1 MEHDDTPVSQ
11 DTQPD
16 PMTDSATPVPKT
28 DTVSPNGGNDA
39 PGPKGPPV
47 PSTPRSFPGFKHRI
61 ARTIDRYKERWISF
75 TLLTIA
81 LFVVPVIMSV
91 IIGVFATTTALT
103 SLVSGSTIFL
113 YLSGAALLATVVVL
127 LSFQTYI
134 TTGLAAT
141 AAFKTTFSASLRTAQ
156 HYVIPAIG
164 AYLLISFVISVAGA
178 FLIIPGIILLL
189 RFTLYMQVILNER
202 RKGLDALLRS
212 RDLVYGKTTTLF
224 FEILLGGIGLSI
236 FSGIFVIIVGGLLG
250 LIPGLNGAQG
260 LGNGIASTIA
270 TLVMVPIGLAYLQ
283 IFYEDTVKGEKVDWA
298 PNAKLGKRYKVMALV
313 GAIVFILS
321 LLGLPSAFKGISS
334 LYTMTPDTESSMII
348 EDGTQEKIPDADEGP
363 SEGAQRDLTRHRHMT
378 ELRIHL
384 ASYLNRNN
392 TFPSGLEGLTPQI
405 LETIPVDPLSGE
417 MYMYEYLEGDYV
429 IRFTLEEGVFSL
441 STGEH
446 TMTRNGF
453 DTRPATGKE
462 IVVPI
467 TTATTIGNAETPVE
481 TDPVMTTGT
490 ETAVGTDTD
499 GDGLSDVFEISI
511 GTDPDSTDSDRDG
524 VEDGVEFRVLNTD
537 PANADTDGDGFSDGE
552 ELIGGFDP
560 LIAGGALPD
569 LDNDGLADLYE
580 ELHGYDGG
588 DPDMDDDGLSDGDE
602 LRIFGTDMRVADTD
616 GDGFDDATELAGGFE
631 PLGDGDLTLFRL
643 EEIRAAIAQYG
654 LHEPTRIEF

>member
-1 MEHDDTPVSQ
+1 MEHDDAPASQ
-11 DTQPD
+11 DTRSD
-16 PMTDSATPVPKT
+16 PMTDRAAPLPKT
-28 DTVSPNGGNDA
+28 DAVSPSGGNDA
-39 PGPKGPPV
+39 PGPEKSPM
-47 PSTPRSFPGFKHRI
+47 PSAPRSFPGFKDRI
-61 ARTIDRYKERWISF
+61 ARTIDRYRERWISF
-75 TLLTIA
+75 VLLTISFFA
-81 LFVVPVIMSV
+81 VPVIMSV
-91 IIGVFATTTALT
+91 IIGVFATTSALT
-103 SLVSGSTIFL
+103 SLMSGSAIFL
-113 YLSGAALLATVVVL
+113 YLSGAGLLATVAVL
-127 LSFQTYI
+127 LFFQTYV

-164 AYLLISFVISVAGA
+164 AYLLISLVTSVAGA

-189 RFTLYMQVILNER
+189 RFTLYLQVILNER

-224 FEILLGGIGLSI
+224 FEILLGSIGLSI
-236 FSGIFVIIVGGLLG
+236 VGGIFVIIVGGLLG
-250 LIPGLNGAQG
+250 LIPGLNDAQR

-270 TLVMVPIGLAYLQ
+270 TLVMMPIGFVYLQ
-283 IFYEDTVKGEKVDWA
+283 IFYEDAVKGEKVGWA
-298 PNAKLGKRYKVMALV
+298 PNAKLGKRYKVMAIV

-321 LLGLPSAFKGISS
+321 LLGLPSALKSISS
-334 LYTMTPDTESSMII
+334 LYTMIPDTESSTII
-348 EDGTQEKIPDADEGP
+348 ENGAQEKVPNANESL
-363 SEGAQRDLTRHRHMT
+363 SEGAQRDLKRHRHMT

-384 ASYLNRNN
+384 ASYLNRNHAL
-392 TFPSGLEGLTPQI
+392 PSGLEELTPQI
-405 LETIPVDPLSGE
+405 LESIPVDPLSGL
-417 MYMYEYLEGDYV
+417 MYVYEYLEDDYI

-441 STGEH
+441 SAGEH

-453 DTRPATGKE
+453 DTRPDTRKE

-467 TTATTIGNAETPVE
+467 TTATTLSSAETPVE
-481 TDPVMTTGT
+481 IDPVMTTGA

-511 GTDPDSTDSDRDG
+511 GTDPNSTDSDRDG
-524 VEDGVEFRVLNTD
+524 IEDGIEFRVLNTD
-537 PANADTDGDGFSDGE
+537 PTNADTDGDGFSDGE

-560 LIAGGALPD
+560 LIAGGTLPD

-602 LRIFGTDMRVADTD
+602 LRIFGTDIRVADTD
-616 GDGFDDATELAGGFE
+616 GDGFDDAAELAGGFE
-631 PLGDGDLTLFRL
+631 PLGDGVLTLFRL
-643 EEIRAAIAQYG
+643 EEIRTAIAKYG